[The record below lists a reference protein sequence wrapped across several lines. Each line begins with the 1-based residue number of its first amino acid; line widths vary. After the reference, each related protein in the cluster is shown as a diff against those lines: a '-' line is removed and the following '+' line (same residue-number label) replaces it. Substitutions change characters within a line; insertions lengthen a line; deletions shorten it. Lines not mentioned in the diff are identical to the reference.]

1 MQPTSFAEVSL
12 ERLFWICR
20 YIAEGS
26 ANHPMATTKAGA
38 ELLEAGLTVDPE
50 LVHAAVKAHYQA
62 LDSAIS
68 NPNLVASK
76 ADFGAG

>member
-1 MQPTSFAEVSL
+1 
-12 ERLFWICR
+12 
-20 YIAEGS
+20 
-26 ANHPMATTKAGA
+26 MATTKAGA

-50 LVHAAVKAHYQA
+50 LVHAAVKALYQA